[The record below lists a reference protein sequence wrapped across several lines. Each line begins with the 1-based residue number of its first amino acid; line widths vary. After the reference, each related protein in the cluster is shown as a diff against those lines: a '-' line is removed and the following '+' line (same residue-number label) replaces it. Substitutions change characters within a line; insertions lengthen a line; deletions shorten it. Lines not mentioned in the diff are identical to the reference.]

1 MKISFFEHAL
11 AMLLTAVA
19 VMVLTNP
26 KAWVVVAI
34 VLAGQYLMLRQRMQ
48 SKADATAAEIDK
60 DVQRIKGAAPT
71 PVESISARWK
81 DMTIEEPK
89 Q

>member
-1 MKISFFEHAL
+1 MKISFLEHAL
-11 AMLLTAVA
+11 AMVLTAVA

-48 SKADATAAEIDK
+48 DKADTIAAEVNK

-81 DMTIEEPK
+81 DMEINEPE